1 MLWLSRPHCT
11 TPYEHAIFLS
21 ALTTEEAMKR
31 TESTHQFDHA
41 NLVLNV
47 VTLGFVLVLIVLSM
61 VNLHR
66 RYTKV
71 DTT

>member
-1 MLWLSRPHCT
+1 
-11 TPYEHAIFLS
+11 
-21 ALTTEEAMKR
+21 MKR